1 MVVDAWDNRTTC
13 PNCREIRVAQ
23 VVSTEV
29 NPTYDDI
36 EIIQKIAV
44 IVSMSGLKRLLTIP
58 FLVNCGIL
66 SLATDRMS
74 TVSASVGYR
83 SEHVL
88 IHVDRLIAVR
98 IGAWKR
104 EVLCIQA
111 LDNESRTKPSCSQQY
126 KEQK

>member
-1 MVVDAWDNRTTC
+1 VVADAWDKRTTC
-13 PNCREIRVAQ
+13 PNFREISVVQ
-23 VVSTEV
+23 VVSTKV

-44 IVSMSGLKRLLTIP
+44 IVMMSGLKRLLTSP
-58 FLVNCGIL
+58 FLTNCGIL
-66 SLATDRMS
+66 SLATDRMA

-88 IHVDRLIAVR
+88 IHVDRLIAVGIR
-98 IGAWKR
+98 AWKR

-111 LDNESRTKPSCSQQY
+111 LDNDSRTKPSRSQ
-126 KEQK
+126 